1 MYHAF
6 TEIKHMLAI
15 LLKGVYNLL
24 KTTMFESFSIFD
36 EKLYEQ
42 CDGFSFKDLHLYKHQ
57 PLKQQ
62 ICNITLPQAHI

>member
-1 MYHAF
+1 MYHTF

-42 CDGFSFKDLHLYKHQ
+42 CDEFSFKDLHLYKHQ
-57 PLKQQ
+57 PLKQ
-62 ICNITLPQAHI
+62 